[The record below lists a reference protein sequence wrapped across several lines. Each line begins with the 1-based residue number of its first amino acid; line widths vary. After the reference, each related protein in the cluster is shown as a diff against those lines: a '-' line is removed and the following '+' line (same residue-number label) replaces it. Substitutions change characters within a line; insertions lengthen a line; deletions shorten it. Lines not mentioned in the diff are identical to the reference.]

1 MSQSIIYAVND
12 QMYDFFVA
20 SQESRLQYAP
30 EIPCYIIPFTDD
42 FERIRGLQ
50 KTFNFEV
57 LDIDLKKWDDLGEEI
72 WGQTLHRSY
81 VQKKSYF
88 RKLAMF
94 EAPTDCFLF
103 VDANTVF
110 IDKIGYYINQF
121 EQSDLDISFLSYSLH
136 GRNFQH
142 GGLID
147 LLDHINPEVRQGFN
161 YGFVLGRKNMELYD
175 TMRLFSRPGKRLQ
188 RVLGGAPEQGF
199 LAYVAGLTGMKL
211 GRFIDVLP
219 QASTDIS
226 SDVDLMI
233 RGGVKMFGPKSRS
246 PGKHA
251 FFLKWNGAQLH
262 DGLPNYDILSEFHKA
277 GLERHANT

>member
-12 QMYDFFVA
+12 HMYDFFVA
-20 SQESRLQYAP
+20 SQESRMRFAP
-30 EIPCYIIPFTDD
+30 DIPCYVIPFTDD
-42 FERIRGLQ
+42 FDRIRALQ
-50 KTFNFEV
+50 NIFKFDI
-57 LDIDLKKWDDLGEEI
+57 LDHELKKWDDLGEEI
-72 WGQTLHRSY
+72 WGKVLHRSY

-94 EAPTDCFLF
+94 EAPTDYFLF

-110 IDKIGYYINQF
+110 VDNIGYYINQF

-147 LLDHINPEVRQGFN
+147 LIDHLNPKVKQGFN
-161 YGFVLGRKNMELYD
+161 YGFVLGRRNKGLYD
-175 TMRLFSRPGKRLQ
+175 VMRSLSKPGPRLQ

-211 GRFIDVLP
+211 AQFIDILP
-219 QASTDIS
+219 QAATEIS
-226 SDVDLMI
+226 SDNEVI
-233 RGGVKMFGPKSRS
+233 NRGNVTMFGPKSKS
-246 PGKHA
+246 PGKNA
-251 FFLKWNGAQLH
+251 FFLKWNGAQMH
-262 DGLPNYDILSEFHKA
+262 DGLANFEILDEFYQA
-277 GLERHANT
+277 GLKRIASA